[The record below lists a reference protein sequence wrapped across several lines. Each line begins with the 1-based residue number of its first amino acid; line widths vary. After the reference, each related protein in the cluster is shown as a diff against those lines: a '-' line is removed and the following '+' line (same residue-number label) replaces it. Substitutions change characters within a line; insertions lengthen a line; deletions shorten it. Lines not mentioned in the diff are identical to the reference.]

1 MQVKTNLYIS
11 MGIRDDFSN
20 YIDGNGLNTP
30 LPGTWTTDQNG
41 SDNGPLFTSIYYI
54 LLNKNG
60 QLTDQDKLSYAS
72 KINQCIGSDLL
83 NRVPVG
89 QNDGLEG
96 PDDLYGTLSGCI
108 ELGNTEIPRKLLW
121 GCIKYKGSLYNT
133 DPGKWQWQ
141 AFLIRQ
147 LGLLAAMV
155 SAAFPSLVNPLHWL
169 VRLICHPLF
178 IFSALVIGFSNMSEN
193 VTDTDTR
200 QLTWT
205 LQNNLKKTSLWCWLA
220 SKVWFWRLKK
230 YYGPSLMKSVAA
242 VYYSPNGLDKNPYSK
257 WWAD

>member
-1 MQVKTNLYIS
+1 
-11 MGIRDDFSN
+11 MGIREDFSN
-20 YIDGNGLNTP
+20 FIDGNGLNTP
-30 LPGTWTTDQNG
+30 ASCVPIQGQKG

-60 QLTDQDKLSYAS
+60 QLTEQDKLYYAD

-96 PDDLYGTLSGCI
+96 PDDLYGVLSGCI

-141 AFLIRQ
+141 AVLIRQ
-147 LGLLAAMV
+147 LGLLTAMI
-155 SAAFPSLVNPLHWL
+155 SAAFPSLTNPLHWL
-169 VRLICHPLF
+169 VRLFCHPLF
-178 IFSALVIGFSNMSEN
+178 VFSALVIAFSNMFEN
-193 VTDTDTR
+193 TSDTDTR

-220 SKVWFWRLKK
+220 SKIWFWRLKK
-230 YYGPSLMKSVAA
+230 YYGSDLMKAVAA
-242 VYYSPNGLDKNPYSK
+242 IYYSPNGLNQNPYSK
-257 WWAD
+257 YWLD